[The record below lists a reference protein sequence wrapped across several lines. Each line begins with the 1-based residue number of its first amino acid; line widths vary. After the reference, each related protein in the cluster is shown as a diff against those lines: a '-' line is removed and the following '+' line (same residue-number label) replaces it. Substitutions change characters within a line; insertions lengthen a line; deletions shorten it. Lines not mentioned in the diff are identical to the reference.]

1 MGEVNIARQ
10 RINSL
15 TSNSNTFS
23 SSICLVLP
31 ICTSSVA
38 QAWSATFHELLHK
51 KMGRFF
57 GTSMTMRSLGLAEYA
72 DIFAVCLIVMLAGLL
87 SFGVKES
94 TTVNK
99 LFTTIHV
106 LFLLFITV
114 SGFSKGD
121 LRN

>member
-1 MGEVNIARQ
+1 M
-10 RINSL
+10 
-15 TSNSNTFS
+15 FD
-23 SSICLVLP
+23 
-31 ICTSSVA
+31 
-38 QAWSATFHELLHK
+38 ELLHE

-57 GTSMTMRSLGLAEYA
+57 GTYMAMRSLGLAEYP

-99 LFTTIHV
+99 LFTAIHV

-121 LRN
+121 VRNWRMSEDDLLRAAAHQAE